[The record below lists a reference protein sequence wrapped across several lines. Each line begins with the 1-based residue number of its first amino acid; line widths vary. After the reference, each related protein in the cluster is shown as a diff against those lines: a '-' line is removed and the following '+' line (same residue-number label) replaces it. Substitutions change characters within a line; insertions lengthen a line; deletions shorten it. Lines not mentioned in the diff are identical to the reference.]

1 MYLRKN
7 FPIWRDAEQLCIE
20 IEQAVRNFPRY
31 HKYTIGSELRTLAS
45 GVLSAVTHAINNT
58 EDKLYWVKKLTILIE
73 ELKLKIQIAKQLKVY
88 QNFKQFE
95 VIARLAVSI
104 GKQAR
109 GWLKKLQHHGQQGT

>member
-95 VIARLAVSI
+95 VIARLAD
-104 GKQAR
+104 
-109 GWLKKLQHHGQQGT
+109 